1 MKKNQFLIA
10 FALLIAVTL
19 ASCSKDKNDANN
31 GNNTGKSSN
40 DSVIYTINGGTFTNK
55 VITFHSDSKQAQNG
69 AFVGNSGYLKINLTD
84 TPPGGTSVNTALDIA
99 LPHAATGKT
108 NVSDPITNNIP
119 GGVLDKKAYFLLQLQ
134 ENGANRIL
142 DWDHNTPT
150 QTPGTITV
158 TKFESVNGVVE
169 GDFQGT
175 LVDNNVK
182 YVITKG
188 HFVVTRKS

>member
-1 MKKNQFLIA
+1 MKKTHFLIA

-31 GNNTGKSSN
+31 GNNNNNPGN
-40 DSVIYTINGGTFTNK
+40 DSVTFVINGGTFKNK
-55 VITFHSDSKQAQNG
+55 VITFHADSKQAQNG

-84 TPPGGTSVNTALDIA
+84 TPPGGTSVNTTLDIA

-108 NVSDPITNNIP
+108 NVSDPITNNIL
-119 GGVLDKKAYFLLQLQ
+119 GGIDKKAYFLLQLQ
-134 ENGANRIL
+134 ENGDNRIL
-142 DWDHNTPT
+142 DWDHKTPT

-175 LVDNNVK
+175 VVDNYVN

-188 HFVVTRKS
+188 HFVATRKS